1 MLCLIII
8 IIKRMP
14 LKRNRALRPT
24 IIIIIA
30 NDRSTDRYYLTAAA
44 AAKPVAAFY
53 RIRAYLFMMS
63 GVFAFVCACVC
74 SHQIAGKL
82 RYLGVESSEQ
92 LLCGCQYNRIILL
105 YKLDSSATDGR
116 CIHILRIPTYILYA
130 YWISVASFV
139 IYTHYTH
146 VCAAVAVSAGVYIM
160 GLIILF
166 TILSGL
172 RVFIIFSVLRFC
184 YTLGITDVRIPGFAT
199 DVHLNGPGLRS
210 LSTIIYL

>member
-44 AAKPVAAFY
+44 AKPVAAFY
-53 RIRAYLFMMS
+53 RIRADLFMMS
-63 GVFAFVCACVC
+63 GVFAFVCVCVC

-116 CIHILRIPTYILYA
+116 CIPILRIPTYILYA

-139 IYTHYTH
+139 IYTHYTRLRRRR
-146 VCAAVAVSAGVYIM
+146 GVYRCVYN
-160 GLIILF
+160 GFDNIIHN
-166 TILSGL
+166 
-172 RVFIIFSVLRFC
+172 
-184 YTLGITDVRIPGFAT
+184 P
-199 DVHLNGPGLRS
+199 LRS
-210 LSTIIYL
+210 VSFYNF